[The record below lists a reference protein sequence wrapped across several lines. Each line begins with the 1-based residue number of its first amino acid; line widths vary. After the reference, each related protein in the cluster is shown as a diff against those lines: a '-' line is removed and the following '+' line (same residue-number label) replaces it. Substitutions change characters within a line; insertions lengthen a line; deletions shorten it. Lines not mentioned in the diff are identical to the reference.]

1 MTAREILEWLKVEEP
16 KTSYAVGVM
25 AYADQML
32 RNHSGGLDTELPKT
46 YAALENVLLE
56 GSEDW
61 EARSRDFQW
70 MPDGMAIAK
79 RLGIDKVIDVA
90 NSDMTKIQGA
100 ALRSAFLLIWAE
112 VLVGNRMEETFLI
125 RRKG

>member
-1 MTAREILEWLKVEEP
+1 MPTRCCGITA
-16 KTSYAVGVM
+16 
-25 AYADQML
+25 
-32 RNHSGGLDTELPKT
+32 GGLDADLPTT
-46 YAALENVLLE
+46 YAALEKVLLE

-61 EARSRDFQW
+61 ELRSLNFKW

-79 RLGIDKVIDVA
+79 RLGIDNVVDVA

-112 VLVGNRMEETFLI
+112 VLVGNRME
-125 RRKG
+125 